1 MKNFMLFLMTLFL
14 SCHVMAQQ
22 TTITGTITDGADGS
36 PLIGANVLVKGT
48 GTGSIADINGNFS
61 VSVPAGKNVLVIS
74 CIGYKQQ
81 EITLKPGQKV
91 VNVVMKE
98 DSELL
103 DEVVVVGYGTMK
115 KSDPVFAGTCSRCD
129 GGADFGCSR
138 LFFFYSCTR
147 TGYNQCYGRAALCD

>member
-1 MKNFMLFLMTLFL
+1 MLFLMTLFL

-74 CIGYKQQ
+74 CIALNPQLHSRSATYKRN
-81 EITLKPGQKV
+81 G
-91 VNVVMKE
+91 
-98 DSELL
+98 LL
-103 DEVVVVGYGTMK
+103 IRKTAI
-115 KSDPVFAGTCSRCD
+115 KSSRP
-129 GGADFGCSR
+129 F
-138 LFFFYSCTR
+138 
-147 TGYNQCYGRAALCD
+147 QCAYYPLTP

>member
-115 KSDPVFAGTCSRCD
+115 RVTFRVLRYLWVKIKLKALSLRILTSLCRDVQPV
-129 GGADFGCSR
+129 
-138 LFFFYSCTR
+138 
-147 TGYNQCYGRAALCD
+147 